1 MSVLFSRLNNAPR
14 KPTCLSAE
22 YFISE
27 LIRLRPWPRKVI
39 MYRPDKNRKKSMKKA
54 LKKRPF
60 DRTVIYLRFSGAE
73 ID

>member
-14 KPTCLSAE
+14 KPTCLSAK

-27 LIRLRPWPRKVI
+27 LMPLRPWPRKVI
-39 MYRPDKNRKKSMKKA
+39 MYRSDKNRKKSMKKA